1 MKIKKEYVILGVVI
15 FTLAGYLLVKKNNSL
30 HYKLPQTPV
39 IAKKDISK
47 LNLEMS
53 GKKITLNKK
62 DGSWFI
68 MPADYPA
75 DKDKMNRIINAIT
88 GFSINALISE
98 SGDYLRY
105 DLTADKK
112 VGVKVF
118 GKDGPLFAFS
128 VGKRAPTFKHTYVTI
143 EGDKKVY
150 LAQGNFRSDF
160 EQSAEDLR
168 DKHVLSYDRDAL
180 SEITITE
187 NGKTFAVKKKM
198 EKKKEGKEKTNTAH
212 TGTVT
217 WIGLDG
223 KPIPKSAMNDLFSE
237 LHGLQCQSF
246 LEGKKKQDFKDPIIV
261 VSLAGKKTATLSIF
275 GNSDKKAMSYP
286 AISSTND
293 YPFSLPKYKIEII
306 RKAIKEMHI
315 EKSHHQSGVVKK

>member
-30 HYKLPQTPV
+30 HYTLPKTPV
-39 IAKKDISK
+39 IAKNDISK
-47 LNLEMS
+47 LDLEMS
-53 GKKITLNKK
+53 GKKITLDKNK
-62 DGSWFI
+62 GNWFI
-68 MPADYPA
+68 MPGDYPV

-88 GFSINALISE
+88 GFSINTLISE
-98 SGDYLRY
+98 SGDYFRY

-112 VGVKVF
+112 VAVKVF

-168 DKHVLSYDRDAL
+168 DKHVLNYTRDAL
-180 SEITITE
+180 AAITITE
-187 NGKTFAVKKKM
+187 NGKTFDLKKKTVK
-198 EKKKEGKEKTNTAH
+198 EKEGKEKASAAH
-212 TGTVT
+212 AGTIT

-223 KPIPKSAMNDLFSE
+223 KAIPKSAMNDLFSE

-246 LEGKKKQDFKDPIIV
+246 LEGKKKEDFKDPIIV
-261 VSLAGKKTATLSIF
+261 ISLKGDKTATLSIF
-275 GNSDKKAMSYP
+275 GNNDKKATSYP
-286 AISSTND
+286 AISSTNA

-306 RKAIKEMHI
+306 RKAIQEMHI